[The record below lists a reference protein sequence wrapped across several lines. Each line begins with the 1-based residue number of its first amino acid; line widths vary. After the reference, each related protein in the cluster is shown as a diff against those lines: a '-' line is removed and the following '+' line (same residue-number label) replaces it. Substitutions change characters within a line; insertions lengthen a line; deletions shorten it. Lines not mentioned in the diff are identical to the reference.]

1 MLALFAVFALG
12 LTACGD
18 DPADESSGDED
29 TTTVE
34 AVGLIR
40 SASTTTAEAGS
51 AHVDFDATVSD
62 IPGAP
67 EVEFGGEGEI
77 DFEEQV
83 GTLTFE
89 LGDLPGLPGGGSI
102 EQVFA
107 GTTLYLRGD
116 VLGPLPGGAEW
127 VRLDT
132 VEAAAEA
139 GVDLQ
144 QLPTFG
150 SSNPADALALLEG
163 ASEDGVEEVGD
174 EEIDGVETTHYR
186 AEIDLRA
193 TYENS
198 DAVTDREAFEAFLD
212 QLGDDPLETDIWL
225 DDEGRVVQQSF
236 EQPLPVAEGVNASMQ
251 FTMTFS
257 DFGTEVDVQVPDD
270 SDTVDALDLAGAGT
284 GGITGDA

>member
-1 MLALFAVFALG
+1 M
-12 LTACGD
+12 
-18 DPADESSGDED
+18 
-29 TTTVE
+29 
-34 AVGLIR
+34 
-40 SASTTTAEAGS
+40 
-51 AHVDFDATVSD
+51 
-62 IPGAP
+62 
-67 EVEFGGEGEI
+67 
-77 DFEEQV
+77 
-83 GTLTFE
+83 
-89 LGDLPGLPGGGSI
+89 
-102 EQVFA
+102 
-107 GTTLYLRGD
+107 
-116 VLGPLPGGAEW
+116 
-127 VRLDT
+127 
-132 VEAAAEA
+132 
-139 GVDLQ
+139 
-144 QLPTFG
+144 
-150 SSNPADALALLEG
+150 PADALALLEG